1 MDFEHL
7 QSFHPETRMG
17 RGGNRSVMANFDS
30 SPRLLRRKSHE
41 WRGVKLIYWGSILVR
56 IVLENEDN
64 KTETWRSEKSGIRA
78 RNLTLNLFTWGSR
91 FLSVF
96 LQSVAIKDIF
106 IMRTRTLWAPRPTAD
121 TKARGEFQIMTN
133 LYFSTLVSLCL
144 LLKTSRGS
152 FIEIAKQFHFIPL
165 FSLWSPSLKSCCRS
179 LRGCSRSVS
188 ISPGP
193 AIIPCVVNGV
203 IMINWRHGGQ
213 ATAGRNAK
221 CVSIICYN
229 AGQTW
234 LVLRYTC
241 LGFFN

>member
-1 MDFEHL
+1 MEFKHL

-64 KTETWRSEKSGIRA
+64 KTETWRSGVSGIRA

-121 TKARGEFQIMTN
+121 TKARGEFQMMTN

-144 LLKTSRGS
+144 NIKRIIHLHWSSSVHTAVYKVLLENLVAAHCEATRGLY
-152 FIEIAKQFHFIPL
+152 QFPRARQL
-165 FSLWSPSLKSCCRS
+165 FR
-179 LRGCSRSVS
+179 V
-188 ISPGP
+188 
-193 AIIPCVVNGV
+193 
-203 IMINWRHGGQ
+203 
-213 ATAGRNAK
+213 
-221 CVSIICYN
+221 
-229 AGQTW
+229 
-234 LVLRYTC
+234 
-241 LGFFN
+241 

>member
-1 MDFEHL
+1 MEFKNL

-64 KTETWRSEKSGIRA
+64 KTETWRSEVSGIRA

-121 TKARGEFQIMTN
+121 TKARGEFQMMTN
-133 LYFSTLVSLCL
+133 LYFSTLVFLCL
-144 LLKTSRGS
+144 NIKRIIHLHWSSSVHTVYKVLLENLVAAHCEAARGLY
-152 FIEIAKQFHFIPL
+152 QFPRARQL
-165 FSLWSPSLKSCCRS
+165 FR
-179 LRGCSRSVS
+179 V
-188 ISPGP
+188 
-193 AIIPCVVNGV
+193 
-203 IMINWRHGGQ
+203 
-213 ATAGRNAK
+213 
-221 CVSIICYN
+221 
-229 AGQTW
+229 
-234 LVLRYTC
+234 
-241 LGFFN
+241 